1 MEIFSLH
8 DTRVTHHTFIVQWK
22 YLTYE
27 NMLIY
32 LHYCVLFSGDTRTRK
47 IIDKTLLNSN
57 VKISHKGW

>member
-32 LHYCVLFSGDTRTRK
+32 LHYFPFTDVFYFPGDTRK

-57 VKISHKGW
+57 VKS